1 MSKRARG
8 VVTFLALSLVASVA
22 YGGPIPLSSCTA
34 DSAENYSCDVYESDL
49 SGNFA
54 SNVSVFPHDFVDPN
68 FAPADLVDPGWL
80 IGYTL
85 VLNQSTTFSGMADIA
100 NVSDLL
106 IIHSD
111 SVELFA
117 NEDPGFA
124 TTVSNALAAAAG
136 LDGVTS
142 QIAGTPL
149 QQGAQQFQSIGLV
162 NLDGGGVA
170 ALLGV
175 FNTATSGDSLF
186 IHNVAVGPP
195 PPPPPPNG
203 EVPEPATIV
212 LLGTGLVGAGV
223 RRWRA
228 RRQA

>member
-1 MSKRARG
+1 MSKRALSM
-8 VVTFLALSLVASVA
+8 VTFLGLSLVASVA
-22 YGGPIPLSSCTA
+22 FAGPIPLSSCTA
-34 DSAENYSCDVYESDL
+34 DLVENYSCDVYESDS

-54 SNVSVFPHDFVDPN
+54 SHVSVFPHDFVDPN
-68 FAPADLVDPGWL
+68 LAPADLVDPGWL

-85 VLNQSTTFSGMADIA
+85 VLNQSTTFSGIGDIA

-117 NEDPGFA
+117 NEEPGFA
-124 TTVSNALAAAAG
+124 TIVGNALAAAAG

-142 QIAGTPL
+142 QVAGTPL
-149 QQGAQQFQSIGLV
+149 QQGAAQFQSIGLV
-162 NLDGGGVA
+162 NLDAGGVA
-170 ALLGV
+170 ALLGI

-186 IHNVAVGPP
+186 IHDVEVNQEPP
-195 PPPPPPNG
+195 PPPSS
-203 EVPEPATIV
+203 EVPEPTTIV
-212 LLGTGLVGAGV
+212 LLGTGIVGAGM